1 MECECFSAQMFSSPG
16 FSRRSIQTLYP
27 TTKTSLIKFL
37 NKPQLKPKHGFP
49 FIRFYS
55 CCSAILPTV
64 ERETALNSKFHASSG
79 FQTLPRK
86 LPSRKRDLERYSEMF
101 RDYTQTKNLKEGKV
115 LHGELVR
122 NLIDPDM
129 HLYVSLI
136 NFYAKSGDLSSASK
150 VFDQMPERDVVSWTS
165 LISGFLPEGNG
176 SESVRLFCEM
186 RREGVKPNGFTLA
199 TILKGCSMCLN
210 LEFGKQLHAEVV
222 KSDTFSDVYIGSALI
237 DLYAKCHQMEDAKT
251 VFHHMPDQ
259 NLVSWNALLNG
270 YAQEGEW
277 QEVLRLFCSLSESEF
292 RFSSYTL
299 STVLKSC
306 ANVGV
311 KPNEFTLASCVS
323 GTSRIASLSNGRQ
336 LHCLAVK
343 SGQFSDLFV
352 ASALAD
358 MYGKCGCIADSETL
372 FEGMGSYDTVL
383 WNTMICSY
391 SQHGQGKKALQV
403 FRRMLNEGTLP
414 DAITFI
420 GVLSACSHMGLVD
433 EGRRYFESINNTYGI
448 IPSIEHYAC
457 MIDILGRA
465 GKFDEVK
472 NFIEHMELTPNALIW
487 ETVLGACTIHGNIE
501 LAEKAANFLLEFE
514 PKVESCYIM
523 LSNIYAAKGMWSDVA
538 KLRAFMSDQ
547 GIKKE
552 PGCSWVEDATH
563 PRLTDIH
570 KKLDERW
577 PEYNSSVSKE
587 DFWQAE
593 SVKAEK
599 RDEAKCTNF
608 GRLMETHGSMVLGA
622 SYKDPIASFKQFH
635 KFSVDHPESCC
646 RSCSKEIVVPAA
658 GEDVEIQLR
667 QQDVSW
673 KGFLAGAHHLPRPS
687 YYTPVYQPIDS
698 ITNILFSSGTT
709 GDPKAI
715 PWTHLSPMR
724 TADSWAHADVQAGDV
739 YCWPTNLGWAMGP
752 TLLYACFLTG
762 CSHMYFGH
770 HSKLGE
776 GLEKPDCMKGL
787 DWTRIRVFATT
798 GEVSNVDDALW
809 LTSRAY
815 YKPIVE
821 CCGGTDLA
829 STYVAGSLLQPQAF
843 GTFSSA
849 SMSVDFVI
857 LDEDCHAY
865 PNDKACI
872 GVITSLKF
880 SSGHRYWNRG
890 EAADHAPVAAESSHG
905 SVSSPPSSPGTIAH
919 TQLPSTADFIADG
932 GAGRREGENGSPCYA
947 CSACREERGRRENR
961 RGERPAG
968 GDDARG

>member
-1 MECECFSAQMFSSPG
+1 MYMNFGSFNDGYKVFVSMD
-16 FSRRSIQTLYP
+16 SRDVISWNGL
-27 TTKTSLIKFL
+27 L
-37 NKPQLKPKHGFP
+37 
-49 FIRFYS
+49 
-55 CCSAILPTV
+55 
-64 ERETALNSKFHASSG
+64 SG
-79 FQTLPRK
+79 FHDNETSHEGPKIFRQMLIEGFKPNMYTFISILRSCSSLSNISLGKQVHTHVVIENLSCDCYVGTTLI
-86 LPSRKRDLERYSEMF
+86 DMYSKCGCLNDVEVIF
-101 RDYTQTKNLKEGKV
+101 NRLTQKDEFAWTVMTAGYVQSDQGEKAFECLSQMLKE
-115 LHGELVR
+115 
-122 NLIDPDM
+122 
-129 HLYVSLI
+129 
-136 NFYAKSGDLSSASK
+136 
-150 VFDQMPERDVVSWTS
+150 
-165 LISGFLPEGNG
+165 
-176 SESVRLFCEM
+176 
-186 RREGVKPNGFTLA
+186 
-199 TILKGCSMCLN
+199 
-210 LEFGKQLHAEVV
+210 
-222 KSDTFSDVYIGSALI
+222 
-237 DLYAKCHQMEDAKT
+237 
-251 VFHHMPDQ
+251 
-259 NLVSWNALLNG
+259 
-270 YAQEGEW
+270 
-277 QEVLRLFCSLSESEF
+277 
-292 RFSSYTL
+292 
-299 STVLKSC
+299 
-306 ANVGV
+306 GV

-336 LHCLAVK
+336 LHCIAVK

-372 FEGMGSYDTVL
+372 FEGMGSCDTVL

-391 SQHGQGKKALQV
+391 SQHGQGKNALQA
-403 FRRMLNEGTLP
+403 FRRMLNGGTLP

-448 IPSIEHYAC
+448 IPSIGQYAC

-487 ETVLGACTIHGNIE
+487 ETVLGACTIHGNVE
-501 LAEKAANFLLEFE
+501 LAEKAANFLFEFE
-514 PKVESCYIM
+514 PKVESSYIM
-523 LSNIYAAKGMWSDVA
+523 LSNIYVAKGMWSDVA
-538 KLRAFMSDQ
+538 KLRAFMSDRC
-547 GIKKE
+547 IKKE
-552 PGCSWVEDATH
+552 LGCSWVEDATH

-570 KKLDERW
+570 KKLDELYLQLNSAGYIPNKDYSLRNVTDQEKRANLLHHSERLAIAFVLINDNTNNTIRIFKNLRICGDCHEFMKLFW

-635 KFSVDHPESCC
+635 KFSVDHPEFCSQGDCDPF
-646 RSCSKEIVVPAA
+646 RSIKGSGYLYTA

-724 TADSWAHADVQAGDV
+724 TADSWAHADVQAGDFWKI
-739 YCWPTNLGWAMGP
+739 CS
-752 TLLYACFLTG
+752 G

-776 GLEKPDCMKGL
+776 GMEKPECMKGL

-829 STYVAGSLLQPQAF
+829 STYVAGSLLQSQAF
-843 GTFSSA
+843 GTFSST

-857 LDEDCHAY
+857 LDEDGHAY
-865 PNDKACI
+865 RGLCDLELSDNGAETTWELSGDGGGDELQDALCEH
-872 GVITSLKF
+872 GVTPLRDLRLQEAHGQQARITPRSTSRPSASRPRRASPTRL
-880 SSGHRYWNRG
+880 
-890 EAADHAPVAAESSHG
+890 APPPSTSRPRRA
-905 SVSSPPSSPGTIAH
+905 SPTRSTPPPSASSPGELH
-919 TQLPSTADFIADG
+919 LQ
-932 GAGRREGENGSPCYA
+932 GRR
-947 CSACREERGRRENR
+947 RRPLR
-961 RGERPAG
+961 AG
-968 GDDARG
+968 PQ